1 MARREA
7 SDRNEVEIHDNISN
21 TDILFYYRTP
31 TTSEIEGFSNL
42 SIQRKG
48 KKVRFQQ
55 PKARLKYGLHILTG
69 IREGDFERR
78 DADGKYIALSSDK
91 ESPNYY
97 PEWKGWLRK
106 NAADLVMLL
115 GMHVFDISG
124 EIEEPEDRLD
134 AAPEEDADPN
144 LSETLPR

>member
-7 SDRNEVEIHDNISN
+7 SDRNEVEIHDNLSN

-31 TTSEIEGFSNL
+31 TTSELEGFNNL
-42 SIQRKG
+42 AIVRKG
-48 KKVRFQQ
+48 KKVKFQQ

-69 IREGDFERR
+69 IREGDFERSN
-78 DADGKYIALSSDK
+78 GKGGYVAISSDK
-91 ESPNYY
+91 QSPNYY
-97 PEWKGWLRK
+97 PEWKAWLRK

-115 GMHVFDISG
+115 GMHVFDVSG
-124 EIEEPEDRLD
+124 EIEEPEELLD
-134 AAPEEDADPN
+134 LAPEEDIAPN